1 MLTLVQGHTVH
12 ESRFGSTLH
21 QLSYL
26 QETQPWSN
34 HSASENFRLLT
45 GEEEHCQL
53 SGGRC
58 EVQVASPVWRH
69 RGTPRAAVPNLSG
82 TGNWFRGRQF
92 FHQPGVGLGWFQ
104 DDSST
109 LRLSCTLFLTWRHC
123 WSDRRSQSTAWRSG
137 TPGQKHYIQIPGTD
151 SVHRIDCERPGCIHQ
166 DAQQR
171 AVNRNWVCL
180 KLFLK
185 QTKIL
190 VISAFHFLKPS
201 IQQPVNTS

>member
-1 MLTLVQGHTVH
+1 MDTAKALEWIWILPLDQTFLTFSL
-12 ESRFGSTLH
+12 EK
-21 QLSYL
+21 
-26 QETQPWSN
+26 
-34 HSASENFRLLT
+34 
-45 GEEEHCQL
+45 
-53 SGGRC
+53 
-58 EVQVASPVWRH
+58 VWGVLER
-69 RGTPRAAVPNLSG
+69 RPRRQRALGILIICKLIKDLDVVTTCPRWVVPNLFG
-82 TGNWFRGRQF
+82 TTDQFRGRQF
-92 FHQPGVGLGWFQ
+92 FHQLGVGLGWFQ